1 MPGTDVVDRFVAT
14 VVGGDF
20 VGAIERFY
28 EVDAS
33 MRENLAAPRVGRDTL
48 VRHEQQVLSA
58 FKDMSA
64 SLVGA
69 PLVRGD
75 QVAIHWRFEFT
86 PPEGPTTTLQEIAWQ
101 RWEGDRIAEE
111 TFFYDPGQLA
121 PPVAGD
127 RP

>member
-1 MPGTDVVDRFVAT
+1 MPGTDVVERFVAT

-28 EVDAS
+28 KEDAT
-33 MRENLAAPRVGRDTL
+33 MRENLRAPRAGRDTL
-48 VRHEQQVLSA
+48 VRYEQQVLSA
-58 FKDMSA
+58 FKNMSA

-69 PLVRGD
+69 PLVRDD
-75 QVAIHWRFEFT
+75 QVAICWRFEFT
-86 PPEGPTTTLQEIAWQ
+86 SAEGGSTTLQEIAWQ

-121 PPVAGD
+121 PAIAAD
-127 RP
+127 RA

>member
-1 MPGTDVVDRFVAT
+1 MPSADVIDRFVAT

-28 EVDAS
+28 LEKAS
-33 MRENLAAPRVGRDTL
+33 MRENLTAPRVGRDLL
-48 VRHEQQVLSA
+48 VRHEQRVMNA
-58 FKDMSA
+58 FKTISA

-69 PLVRGD
+69 PLLGAD
-75 QVAIHWRFEFT
+75 HVAIHWRFEFT
-86 PPEGPTTTLQEIAWQ
+86 PHEGPSTVLQEIAWQ

-111 TFFYDPGQLA
+111 TFFYDPGQMTG
-121 PPVAGD
+121 PPAGD

>member
-28 EVDAS
+28 QEDAS
-33 MRENLAAPRVGRDTL
+33 MRENGAAPRVGRDLL
-48 VRHEQQVLSA
+48 VRHEQQVLSL

-64 SLVGA
+64 ALVGA

-75 QVAIHWRFEFT
+75 QVAICWRFEFA

-111 TFFYDPGQLA
+111 TFFYDPAQIA
-121 PPVAGD
+121 PPAAGD